1 MSAFNIISLSY
12 LFSRLSPFIIV
23 IYFVLQS
30 VFNQNLKGL
39 FYVAGVLLA
48 CFLNYIINVMLPQKE
63 NPPLVCSLIDG
74 MPNLPLSQTILG
86 FTFAYLSYII
96 IKYKLTNQNSPTF
109 ILFPILILAD
119 LAWNYTN
126 DCVHPVTLFA
136 SLAIGSVFGI
146 LWGMIIDSVDPEL
159 QYFNGIGNRNVCSRP
174 SSTLYRC
181 RLTGQ
186 PTKKATKKYKKRS

>member
-1 MSAFNIISLSY
+1 MSTFNIISLSY

-48 CFLNYIINVMLPQKE
+48 CFLNYIVNSILPSK
-63 NPPLVCSLIDG
+63 NDSPLVCSLIDG

-96 IKYKLTNQNSPTF
+96 IKYKLTSQNSPTF
-109 ILFPILILAD
+109 VLFPILILAD
-119 LAWNYTN
+119 LVWNYTN
-126 DCVHPVTLFA
+126 DCVYPVTLFA
-136 SLAIGSVFGI
+136 SLAVGSIFGI
-146 LWGMIIDSVDPEL
+146 LWGMVIDSVDPEL

-181 RLTGQ
+181 RITGQ
-186 PTKKATKKYKKRS
+186 PTKKPTKKR